1 MRVGFVT
8 RLLWDRYGP
17 FWRRLLSSVGADVV
31 LPEAE
36 EVARWADDDRL
47 DAVSG
52 VAFREA
58 AAQAIALAACDRI
71 VVPHLN
77 PGYEGARGSAQDP
90 FVADFPGALAQVIP
104 GLPGLL
110 AVPAELNLDRIEG
123 RAIEVLTL
131 VAPSS
136 AQVPRAWQTHRADA
150 RPPRAPG
157 LPPDVAGGASRTV
170 ALIGQPWHLAPKAER
185 RYGAR
190 AERLVAASRFA
201 PGELR
206 EEGWRIDPK
215 LAPTDAEALGA
226 ARRLG
231 RRPGVDRVRMIV
243 DRSSGADA
251 WLERRAREQ
260 VRHRFEVVELAPDAS
275 PSGPDEPAPL
285 AGDASDG

>member
-8 RLLWDRYGP
+8 RLLWDRYGT
-17 FWRRLLSSVGADVV
+17 FWRRMLASVGADVV

-36 EVARWADDDRL
+36 EVARWADDARL

-58 AAQAIALAACDRI
+58 AVQALALAGCDRI
-71 VVPHLN
+71 VVPQLN

-110 AVPAELNLDRIEG
+110 AVPAELGLDAIEG
-123 RAIEVLTL
+123 RAIELLTL
-131 VAPSS
+131 VAPTS
-136 AQVPRAWQTHRADA
+136 AQVPRAWQKHRADA

-157 LPPDVAGGASRTV
+157 VPPDVAGGARRSV
-170 ALIGQPWHLAPKAER
+170 ALIGQPWHLPPEAES
-185 RYGAR
+185 RYGTR
-190 AERLVAASRFA
+190 AERLLSASRFA
-201 PGELR
+201 PSDLR

-215 LAPTDAEALGA
+215 LAPSDAEALGA

-231 RRPGVDRVRMIV
+231 RRPGIDLVRMVV

-260 VRHRFEVVELAPDAS
+260 VRHRFEVVDLEAS
-275 PSGPDEPAPL
+275 SSY
-285 AGDASDG
+285 AGDAADG